1 MEVYLIP
8 VGDPRYELYCE
19 VDEGDDE
26 DADRA
31 RQESARAGFFRRKF
45 LLFRERLRQ
54 AERDLHYGSSSSAAG
69 LSWTHR
75 LTDRA
80 ICWIAERIAEQR
92 LLWHLRGRVEA
103 AFIYPSDLTEHDAV
117 SLLKGALKTDLDRHL
132 RWLIFDGVMFLVTG
146 VLLGPLFLLV
156 PGVANL
162 PAAYFGFMMVGHF
175 LSMRGARQG
184 LMRVTWRATPSE
196 PLRELRRA
204 ITLDPLLR
212 ERRVLDIA
220 SQLQLERLPMFFER
234 TLVARA

>member
-1 MEVYLIP
+1 
-8 VGDPRYELYCE
+8 
-19 VDEGDDE
+19 
-26 DADRA
+26 
-31 RQESARAGFFRRKF
+31 
-45 LLFRERLRQ
+45 
-54 AERDLHYGSSSSAAG
+54 
-69 LSWTHR
+69 
-75 LTDRA
+75 
-80 ICWIAERIAEQR
+80 
-92 LLWHLRGRVEA
+92 
-103 AFIYPSDLTEHDAV
+103 
-117 SLLKGALKTDLDRHL
+117 
-132 RWLIFDGVMFLVTG
+132 MFLVTG